1 MSLSLFVK
9 GDIINSIYL
18 TGLLQY
24 KEKIS
29 QYMKLLELQLAQN
42 CSIVSSPI
50 GSMIFNWVRQGPHQA

>member
-24 KEKIS
+24 KEKIIYKALTTAIS
-29 QYMKLLELQLAQN
+29 TELLN
-42 CSIVSSPI
+42 CL
-50 GSMIFNWVRQGPHQA
+50 